1 LAERRLQIVA
11 ALAVSVVVVL
21 ALALHLARR
30 TDLLEDVVAAP
41 PTGEWAVAK
50 LTHARTAF
58 RLSRTTVRSPGD
70 VALRVSARDAN
81 ASDTSIAIQILGAD
95 RKVIA
100 ACRYPRGSFRDTTV
114 LRCPVRDLS
123 LVRRVRITTGS
134 VTRGLGI
141 VGSRLG
147 VGSLLAPR
155 SHTLAGRFETVLGR
169 IGAKHPAPFSGW
181 LVPIGTALWLS
192 ALLVVGLWIGR
203 SPRDDG

>member
-1 LAERRLQIVA
+1 LAERRLQVVA
-11 ALAVSVVVVL
+11 VLALSVVVVL

-30 TDLLEDVVAAP
+30 TDLLDDVVAAP

-58 RLSRTTVRSPGD
+58 RVSRTTVRRPGD
-70 VALRVSARDAN
+70 VALRVSASDAS
-81 ASDTSIAIQILGAD
+81 ASDTSIAIQILGPN
-95 RKVIA
+95 RKAIA
-100 ACRYPRGSFRDTTV
+100 ACRYPRGSFGDTTV

-123 LVRRVRITTGS
+123 RVRRVRITTS
-134 VTRGLGI
+134 PVTRGLGV
-141 VGSRLG
+141 VGGKPG
-147 VGSLLAPR
+147 VGWLLAPR
-155 SHTLAGRFETVLGR
+155 SQTLPGRFETLLGR

-192 ALLVVGLWIGR
+192 VLLLVGLWILR